1 MQEPLNIADQIRIS
15 VSLAEGQFREF
26 KSALEGPPGQKKPRS
41 TRTICQDVGEAL
53 VAFANSDG
61 GELIIGVEDD
71 GDVTGVNQLE
81 PSQVDL
87 IKGAAKT
94 HVHATTPIPSIIC
107 RTTDIDGKKVI
118 YFRVSKST
126 RSIHLTSDGRC
137 MRRSDLASIP
147 TAPEVISF
155 DRIEVRS
162 REYDRE
168 FLDGC
173 SVADLDSDLIRLVAE
188 QISPGISIDRC
199 LQYLGLAEYDGII
212 GLRVRRAAA
221 LLFAKN
227 TDKWHPRLQ
236 VRILRVQGVEIGVG
250 GQYNVKSDETVKGN
264 IVRLIDDCWEQI
276 RPHLVETRFHDDA
289 RFKSTFIYP
298 EVACREALVNA
309 IAHRDYSEEGL
320 GIEVYVFDDRIEVRN
335 PGNLLSSI
343 TLAEIKTL
351 TGIHQSRNS
360 YISRTL
366 REIGL
371 MRELGEG
378 MRRIFEVMRHSEMA
392 EPEISSTGGSFS
404 LILLNKA
411 MYSRDELLFIEGY
424 KEFKLSAE
432 EKSVILMARRGELIS
447 ANDIWTRVGIVDTE
461 HYRQLVDSLQRKKIL
476 GSEIERSASYALA
489 KKNGV
494 SRRSIARYKI
504 VLPENIRNL
513 SLQKDPPKTTAKIA
527 RQVEPT
533 KKTVTQKPRVALN
546 TGTDCELFLSNI
558 PPNTTERDISVA
570 LTAVAP
576 LEDIYIPR
584 GNDGLTR
591 GYAFVTCSS
600 KELAAQVMNSDI
612 RIGNRKIIA
621 KKRIAK

>member
-1 MQEPLNIADQIRIS
+1 MQEPLNIVDQIKIS
-15 VSLAEGQFREF
+15 VSMAEGQFREF

-71 GDVTGVNQLE
+71 GEVTGVNPLAQA
-81 PSQVDL
+81 QIDL
-87 IKGAAKT
+87 IKAAAKT
-94 HVHATTPIPSIIC
+94 HVHTTTPIPNVIC
-107 RTTDIDGKKVI
+107 RTAEVDGKSVI

-137 MRRSDLASIP
+137 LRRSDLESIP

-155 DRIEVRS
+155 DRKEVRS

-173 SVADLDSDLIRLVAE
+173 TVADLDSELIKMVSE
-188 QISPGISIDRC
+188 QISPGISVDRC

-212 GLRVRRAAA
+212 GLRLRRAAA
-221 LLFAKN
+221 LLFSHN

-236 VRILRVQGVEIGVG
+236 VRILRIEGAELGVG
-250 GQYNVKSDETVKGN
+250 ERYNVKSDETVKGN
-264 IVRLIDDCWEQI
+264 IIRLIDDCWEHI
-276 RPHLVETRFHDDA
+276 RPHLVETRFQDDA
-289 RFKSTFIYP
+289 RFRATFIYP

-320 GIEVYVFDDRIEVRN
+320 GIEVYVFNDRIEVRN

-343 TLAEIKTL
+343 TLAEIRSLK
-351 TGIHQSRNS
+351 GIHQSRNS
-360 YISRTL
+360 YVSRTL

-392 EPEISSTGGSFS
+392 EPEISSTEGTFS
-404 LILLNKA
+404 LRLLNKA

-424 KEFKLSAE
+424 KDFDLTAE
-432 EKSVILMARRGELIS
+432 EKSVVLMGRRGELIS
-447 ANDIWTRVGIVDTE
+447 ANDIWTRIGIVDTE
-461 HYRQLVDSLQRKKIL
+461 HYRQLVESLQRKKIL
-476 GSEIERSASYALA
+476 GTEIERAKSYALA
-489 KKNGV
+489 KKRGV
-494 SRRSIARYKI
+494 SRRSIPRYKI
-504 VLPENIRNL
+504 VLPDEFKSVAPSTDRHIIADASNRYAEPAL
-513 SLQKDPPKTTAKIA
+513 ASTGKTTIPAV
-527 RQVEPT
+527 R
-533 KKTVTQKPRVALN
+533 LN
-546 TGTDCELFLSNI
+546 KNSGLYLSNI
-558 PPNTTERDISVA
+558 PPNTTERDISIA
-570 LTAVAP
+570 LSSFAP
-576 LEDIYIPR
+576 LEDIYIPQ
-584 GNDGLTR
+584 GNGGLTR

-600 KELAAQVMNSDI
+600 EESAAQVLSSDV
-612 RIGNRKIIA
+612 RIGNRKISV
-621 KKRIAK
+621 KKRIYR